1 MTFEELYE
9 NIFEESIPEE
19 LLSEAKSDGLYFEGL
34 TLSLSAS
41 QELASELQSEDC
53 REFAEEI
60 TPICEEWYHKAKKR
74 IPRYR
79 RFAKYWLG
87 ASAKIAVKI
96 FARKAGKMWGGRLE
110 QLLKVFRERF
120 LEGVE
125 RGVGDSEQFVNTLV
139 EELCTYYVMTALYP
153 TRTNNGWKR
162 VVSLL
167 RYKDAN
173 WLNELDVYK
182 FMLILV
188 ISGTDI
194 TPQNIKLADA
204 VEELVGDMPEKNE
217 KNEEDEEELS
227 ELQELDE
234 VLEENLAVREEFN
247 QLERRLNRNREI
259 ALAIRKLQTKADKD
273 FCFRYKY
280 QWIGVY
286 EVMCEQHLLPDGEKS
301 TFCRLC
307 NSPEN
312 REYFLPEDEDQLP
325 NPYIPGESWDKES
338 TWHQLS
344 SHGDTPKQRRVI
356 EKTKKE
362 FFNLLRE
369 QEVI

>member
-1 MTFEELYE
+1 MTKDELME
-9 NIFEESIPEE
+9 FLATDDARVELAAAEIPEE
-19 LLSEAKSDGLYFEGL
+19 QVALVVDMYERHADRMAHYAKRFVEIKDRIWADEEPYYEVQRDLLFRLDFDYSQLDLATEDMRVIQLRQARQYAKTQSPAEWEIAGELYPYFTPLAMRFGIYVAEWTRAMEKDGILPPEAWPKTVFFFVMVEVLIL
-34 TLSLSAS
+34 TDDLFVGRMMP
-41 QELASELQSEDC
+41 EELQAAI
-53 REFAEEI
+53 FYANAVI
-60 TPICEEWYHKAKKR
+60 GFNKVYEWNDE
-74 IPRYR
+74 
-79 RFAKYWLG
+79 
-87 ASAKIAVKI
+87 
-96 FARKAGKMWGGRLE
+96 GKE
-110 QLLKVFRERF
+110 V
-120 LEGVE
+120 V
-125 RGVGDSEQFVNTLV
+125 
-139 EELCTYYVMTALYP
+139 ALYS
-153 TRTNNGWKR
+153 NDHFEYIKQSKEMGDK
-162 VVSLL
+162 L
-167 RYKDAN
+167 DA
-173 WLNELDVYK
+173 LDDK
-182 FMLILV
+182 F
-188 ISGTDI
+188 
-194 TPQNIKLADA
+194 DA
-204 VEELVGDMPEKNE
+204 LKEE
-217 KNEEDEEELS
+217 
-227 ELQELDE
+227 
-234 VLEENLAVREEFN
+234 RN

-307 NSPEN
+307 NSPDN